1 MMSKM
6 SELHASLANVQ
17 SIMDAIDFPVSEVA
31 RREREGDYWV
41 ALMNI
46 AFHPAY
52 EEHPLT
58 IIARNVLENHNGTE
72 NA

>member
-1 MMSKM
+1 MSKM

-46 AFHPAY
+46 GFHSEY
-52 EEHPLT
+52 QDHPLSK
-58 IIARNVLENHNGTE
+58 IARDVLENHNGTTV
-72 NA
+72 A

>member
-1 MMSKM
+1 MSKM

-17 SIMDAIDFPVSEVA
+17 SIMDAIDLQASEAV

-46 AFHPAY
+46 AFHPSY
-52 EEHPLT
+52 EEHPLS

-72 NA
+72 NS

>member
-1 MMSKM
+1 MSKM
-6 SELHASLANVQ
+6 SELHAAIHAVQ
-17 SIMDAIDFPVSEVA
+17 SQMDAIDFPVSEVA

-46 AFHPAY
+46 AFHPTY
-52 EEHPLT
+52 EEHPLS